1 MWFIKCVY
9 SVGIF
14 YKLNVW
20 FEINYNERLELKKKE
35 YDSVQNILMNQ
46 CTPWK
51 VWTFRRKPEL
61 YHVLF

>member
-20 FEINYNERLELKKKE
+20 FEINYNERLELKKKKNMTA
-35 YDSVQNILMNQ
+35 SKIS
-46 CTPWK
+46 
-51 VWTFRRKPEL
+51 
-61 YHVLF
+61 

>member
-35 YDSVQNILMNQ
+35 YDSVQKYPNESMYALKGMDI
-46 CTPWK
+46 
-51 VWTFRRKPEL
+51 
-61 YHVLF
+61 